1 MGHYHNPQ
9 IPTRNLHFL
18 VDSSNQR
25 SYPGSGSVWND
36 LLGLNDLTATGSPTF
51 TSAGATS
58 YFTLNGTTQYFA
70 KSSVSNGAL
79 IQGPIT
85 INVFFSPNS
94 TGTQNVI
101 ALTSGGSSAIQIGV
115 ASNTGTIWK
124 FGGTTLLN
132 YQYAGIG
139 TVWHLTYTCDGSNN
153 SKVYINGVLQASG
166 TVVTQT
172 GTADNYSI
180 GTYGSTGL
188 QLFSGKIYYA
198 SIHKTVFTDLEVH
211 KTWAALKK
219 RWGFG
224 AIGGTTAGDPTEG
237 GLQGG
242 Q

>member
-1 MGHYHNPQ
+1 MGHYYNPQ

-18 VDSSNQR
+18 VDTANSN
-25 SYPGSGSVWND
+25 SYPGSGSVLYD
-36 LLGLNDLTATGSPTF
+36 LLGFNNLTATGNPAF
-51 TSAGATS
+51 TSAGSTS
-58 YFTLNGTTQYFA
+58 YFTLNGTTQYFS
-70 KSSVSNGAL
+70 KSSISDGAL

-94 TGTQNVI
+94 TGSQNVI
-101 ALTSGGSSAIQIGV
+101 ALTSGGSSALQIGV
-115 ASNTGTIWK
+115 LSNIGTIWK
-124 FGGTTLLN
+124 FGGTALLN
-132 YQYAGIG
+132 YQYAGVG

-166 TVVTQT
+166 TVATQT
-172 GTADNYSI
+172 GAADNYSI
-180 GTYGSTGL
+180 GTYGSTGS

-224 AIGGTTAGDPTEG
+224 AIGGTTAGDPTTG

>member
-18 VDSSNQR
+18 VDACNIS
-25 SYPGSGSVWND
+25 SYPGSGSLWND
-36 LLGLNDLTATGSPTF
+36 LIGSNHLTLTNSPTF
-51 TSAGATS
+51 SSAGASS
-58 YFTLNGTTQYFA
+58 YFTFNGTNQYAA
-70 KSSVSNGAL
+70 KSSVSDGAL

-94 TGTQNVI
+94 TGTQNVF
-101 ALTSGGSSAIQIGV
+101 ALTSGGASALQIGV
-115 ASNTGTIWK
+115 ISGTGAIWK
-124 FGGTTLLN
+124 FGGTVLLN
-132 YQYAGIG
+132 YQYAGVG

-166 TVVTQT
+166 TVATQT
-172 GTADNYSI
+172 GTAGNYSI
-180 GTYGSTGL
+180 ATFNSSGSE
-188 QLFSGKIYYA
+188 LFAGKVYYA
-198 SIHKTVFTDLEVH
+198 SIHKTVFSDIEVH

-224 AIGGTTAGDPTEG
+224 AIGGTTAGDATQG

>member
-18 VDSSNQR
+18 VDAGNSR
-25 SYPGSGSVWND
+25 SYAGSGTVWSD
-36 LLGLNDLTATGSPTF
+36 LLGVNDLTATGSPTF
-51 TSAGATS
+51 TSAGSTS
-58 YFTLNGTTQYFA
+58 YFTLNGTNQYFA
-70 KSSVSNGAL
+70 DASVSNGAL

-115 ASNTGTIWK
+115 ASNNGTIWK
-124 FGGTTLLN
+124 FGGTTILS

-198 SIHKTVFTDLEVH
+198 SIHKTVFSDIEVH

-224 AIGGTTAGDPTEG
+224 AIGGTTAGDPTQG
-237 GLQGG
+237 GL
-242 Q
+242 

>member
-18 VDSSNQR
+18 VDAGNSR
-25 SYPGSGSVWND
+25 SYAGSGTVWSD
-36 LLGLNDLTATGSPTF
+36 IAGSNSLIASGTQSF
-51 TSAGATS
+51 TSVGATS
-58 YFTLNGTTQYFA
+58 YFSFGAANTWFSKT
-70 KSSVSNGAL
+70 SVNDGVL

-85 INVFFSPNS
+85 VNVFFNPD
-94 TGTQNVI
+94 TVAGVQNFI
-101 ALTSGGSSAIQIGV
+101 AVSSGATKALQIGIR
-115 ASNTGTIWK
+115 SNGGVIWNYGAITI
-124 FGGTTLLN
+124 LN
-132 YQYAGIG
+132 YQYTGDGIPC
-139 TVWHLTYTCDGSNN
+139 HLTYTCDGSNN

-166 TVVTQT
+166 TVVVQT
-172 GTADNYSI
+172 GTADDYSI
-180 GTYGSTGL
+180 ATYYNTGL
-188 QLFSGKIYYA
+188 ERCTAKIYYA

-224 AIGGTTAGDPTEG
+224 AIGGTTASATIG

>member
-18 VDSSNQR
+18 VDAGNSR
-25 SYPGSGSVWND
+25 SYAGSGTVWSD
-36 LLGLNDLTATGSPTF
+36 LLGVNDLIATGSPTF
-51 TSAGATS
+51 TSAGSTS
-58 YFTLNGTTQYFA
+58 YFTLNGTNQYFA
-70 KSSVSNGAL
+70 DASVSNGAL

-115 ASNTGTIWK
+115 ASNNGTIWK
-124 FGGTTLLN
+124 FGGTTILS

-198 SIHKTVFTDLEVH
+198 SIHKTVFSDIEVH

-224 AIGGTTAGDPTEG
+224 AIGGTTAGDPTQG
-237 GLQGG
+237 GL
-242 Q
+242 